1 VYSVLLILLILD
13 ALVLMTVVLLQAG
26 KGGGLAAMGAAG
38 AGSDSLF
45 GSRQAATLLTRATWW
60 TGGLFI
66 GLAFVLSLMSGRPA
80 VQDSILRGTAPAP
93 TGAPALPS
101 VVDPVQTE
109 SPTEAAPVTGGGDVA
124 PGPDR

>member
-1 VYSVLLILLILD
+1 MYSVLLTLLILD

-80 VQDSILRGTAPAP
+80 AQDSILRGTTPAP

-109 SPTEAAPVTGGGDVA
+109 SPTEAAPGAGDSDVD
-124 PGPDR
+124 PDPDR